1 MTRNGLKSFMNKIAK
16 TNRICPVCF
25 GSEKALLFRQNF
37 NKNADISLMEK
48 YDVVV
53 CGRCGFVFADNI
65 PAPDIFDNYY
75 AVMSKY
81 EFNYKDGVAP
91 KEHIEHFTKI
101 VDFIIPHLKN
111 KGAKI
116 LDIGCATG
124 GLLSVFKSKGYSNL
138 LGIDPSPSCVNA
150 VKKLYDI
157 EAAVNNIS
165 NFNSDKKF
173 DLIILSA
180 VLEHLVDFKGSMQK
194 IRSLLADGGLLF
206 IEVPDAERF
215 DLYVSAP
222 FQQFSVEHI
231 NYFSQYSIKNLL
243 SAFSFEM
250 TGIKANENKS
260 NLSIDPDIFVL
271 ARKKENGDVKI
282 IRDAISEPKVKNYI
296 TECAKIDVKI
306 KKIIQEK
313 LSDKDKIIVWGVGT
327 HTQRLIG
334 SGLDISKILY
344 FVDSN
349 VRYIGK
355 KLNGIEI
362 KSPDVIKEEIP
373 ILISTHSYR
382 AEITRQ
388 IREILKLNNEIINLY
403 P

>member
-1 MTRNGLKSFMNKIAK
+1 MLKKI
-16 TNRICPVCF
+16 TT
-25 GSEKALLFRQNF
+25 EKARACPICVCPKKTLLYKQNF
-37 NKNADISLMEK
+37 NKNSDISLMEK

-53 CGRCGFVFADNI
+53 CKKCGFVFADGI
-65 PAPDIFDNYY
+65 PSSDNFDNYY

-81 EFNYKDGVAP
+81 EFNHKDGVAP
-91 KEHIEHFTKI
+91 DYYINHFTKI

-111 KGAKI
+111 QNVEI
-116 LDIGCATG
+116 LDVGCSTG
-124 GLLSVFKSKGYSNL
+124 GLLSVFKSKGYLNL
-138 LGIDPSPSCVNA
+138 LGIDPSPSCVKA

-157 EAAVNNIS
+157 EAAVNNIA
-165 NFNSDKKF
+165 NFDTDKKF

-180 VLEHLVDFKGSMQK
+180 VLEHLVDFESSMQK
-194 IRSLLADGGLLF
+194 IRSLLKDNGMLF
-206 IEVPDAERF
+206 IDVPDAERF
-215 DLYVSAP
+215 DLYISAP

-243 SAFSFEM
+243 SVFSFKILEM
-250 TGIKANENKS
+250 QQNES
-260 NLSIDPDIFVL
+260 RMNLTTDPDVFVL
-271 ARKKENGDVKI
+271 AEKVEESNFKI
-282 IRDAISEPKVKNYI
+282 IKDAISESKVKKYI
-296 TECAKIDVKI
+296 TECVKIDLKI

-334 SGLDISKILY
+334 SGMDVSKILF

-362 KSPDVIKEEIP
+362 KAPSDIKEDIP
-373 ILISTHSYR
+373 ILISTYTYQQ
-382 AEITRQ
+382 EIIRQ
-388 IREILKLNNEIINLY
+388 IREILKLNNEILIIY
-403 P
+403 